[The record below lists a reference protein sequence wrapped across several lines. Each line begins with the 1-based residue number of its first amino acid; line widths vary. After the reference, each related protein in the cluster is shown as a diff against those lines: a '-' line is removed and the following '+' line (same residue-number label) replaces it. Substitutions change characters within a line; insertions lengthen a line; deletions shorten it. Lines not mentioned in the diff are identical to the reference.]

1 MNNKII
7 AIIVGV
13 ILVGGSS
20 FYAGMKYGQSNPL
33 NLKQGN
39 FSAQG
44 GQNLTPEQRQQRARE
59 FGGTAGIGTRA
70 GRAGAGFIGG
80 EIISK
85 DDKSITLKLQDGGS
99 KIVFLSDSTEIA
111 KSDEGVLSDLEIGKN
126 ITVNGAVNS
135 DGSVTAQTIQ
145 IRPAK

>member
-7 AIIVGV
+7 AIIAGV
-13 ILVGGSS
+13 IFVGGSS
-20 FYAGMKYGQSNPL
+20 FYAGMKYGQSN
-33 NLKQGN
+33 
-39 FSAQG
+39 
-44 GQNLTPEQRQQRARE
+44 QNNQLRRKVGAPTETSGQRAQE
-59 FGGTAGIGTRA
+59 FGGTAGIGTCA